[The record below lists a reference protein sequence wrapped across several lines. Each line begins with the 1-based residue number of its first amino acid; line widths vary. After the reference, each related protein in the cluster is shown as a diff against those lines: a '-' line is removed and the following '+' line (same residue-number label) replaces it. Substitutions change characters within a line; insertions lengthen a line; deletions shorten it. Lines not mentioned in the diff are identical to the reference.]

1 MLNKIISDRTTSL
14 KNYLLVQAT
23 DTIIDVVPKLFNQ
36 YALSTLTLQLDT
48 DEEVELLTCILE
60 IIDSLPHSW
69 RLGEVEVNTQDTRDR
84 KIAAAGGLVSR
95 VFKINGR
102 WFFGY
107 PVTRWSAYRKASNT
121 FKFMQNQGENSI
133 PISGMARSNSSLST
147 YVICTFKTEDAFSR
161 LLEAANALVEERER
175 IRKEQASKLEVKTAS
190 RNGQQMMA
198 ATWNKGSWQG
208 EKIYCRDA
216 DSVTMSPA
224 VKKAVFTDT
233 FRWIKKRD
241 TYLARGI
248 PHKRVILLYGPPGMG
263 KTSLAR
269 ALATETN
276 YQLHT
281 GDLTDETTKE
291 DLEKMIRDAGASTI
305 VLFDDFD
312 SIKAF
317 RRDYKPEVD
326 SHGAMLSAMMD
337 ADGFGGGKS
346 PKSHTPLRLRDL
358 LNVFD
363 GAKGLDSQIV
373 VLTTNSIDMIDPAF
387 LRNGRVDVK
396 VEVGYFTHT
405 EVCQYIKQQF
415 PEAEIPEG
423 LVFGDISGADIQAI
437 FLQHDEDAEKFIKAI
452 PLKGSAKSKQLLE
465 SYASGK
471 SLLSFP
477 GETVEVSTGVDIE
490 EAIADEEDSSDKEAE
505 SVD

>member
-1 MLNKIISDRTTSL
+1 MINKIITERTNSL
-14 KNYLLVQAT
+14 KNYLVVQAVET
-23 DTIIDVVPKLFNQ
+23 AIDVVPRLFRQ

-48 DEEVELLTCILE
+48 DEEVELLTCVLE
-60 IIDSLPHSW
+60 LIDALPKVK
-69 RLGEVEVNTQDTRDR
+69 RLGAVDVNTDDARDR
-84 KIAAAGGLVSR
+84 KIALAGGLVSR
-95 VFKINGR
+95 VFKLRGR
-102 WFFGY
+102 WYYAY
-107 PVTRWSAYRKASNT
+107 PVTRWAAWRKTSNA
-121 FKFMQNQGENSI
+121 FNFMKNQGENSV
-133 PISGMARSNSSLST
+133 PLASLARSGGSLSS
-147 YVICTFKTEDAFSR
+147 YVICTIKTDDAFTVLMDSAR
-161 LLEAANALVEERER
+161 ALVEERER
-175 IRKEQASKLEVKTAS
+175 IRKERASKLEVKTEQ

-198 ATWNKGSWQG
+198 ANWAKGSWQG

-216 DSVTMSPA
+216 NSVTMSPETY
-224 VKKAVFTDT
+224 KAVFSDT

-269 ALATETN
+269 ALATETD

-291 DLEKMIRDAGASTI
+291 DLESMIKSAGASTI

-326 SHGAMLSAMMD
+326 QAHAGLGAMQAMMD
-337 ADGFGGGKS
+337 GEYGKQS
-346 PKSHTPLRLRDL
+346 KSRTPLRLRDL

-373 VLTTNSIDMIDPAF
+373 VLTTNSVDMIDPAF

-396 VEVGYFTHT
+396 VYVGYFTHN
-405 EVCQYIKQQF
+405 EVCQYITQQF
-415 PEAEIPEG
+415 PEAQIPDD
-423 LVFGDISGADIQAI
+423 LVFGDISGADLQAI
-437 FLQHDEDAEKFIKAI
+437 FLHHDEDVGQFIKAI
-452 PLKGSAKSKQLLE
+452 PLKGSEKSKQLLD

-477 GETVEVSTGVDIE
+477 GELVEVSSGETLK
-490 EAIADEEDSSDKEAE
+490 AAEAE
-505 SVD
+505 DAVA